1 LNEVAKW
8 DILNYQYPGHHSD
21 PPTGTN
27 AFFITMGKDLN
38 TRLQYMIEKTGGRAF
53 RYALLGF
60 GLGLFTPLGWLGLDL
75 LFSRPEGTPVIAYLK
90 DFFSGDPRNTMTAL
104 YMSLGTSSVMA
115 AFGYLIG
122 RKDSNLFNEQL
133 KMSETYKLFMAKEE
147 VFEQRLFTLH
157 RRMNGI
163 THVSA
168 SIQKSADIGEV
179 FRIVADGI
187 HDILDFDRV
196 NIFRANRDSEML
208 ECVEA
213 RGNLDEPLENIRVPM
228 NEEGGVIWHTLRDD
242 TPYIIKEASAL
253 QPEQRLSAPYDKI
266 KAIRSTSFMLIPFHD
281 GQDAIGLFAVDNKF
295 KKTPINDEEVDII
308 KVMADQTSVAISNIR
323 LIHGIRRMDDLMDQI
338 FVTIQEKRDRYSQEI
353 QKLAESTTQLR
364 GAADSL
370 AADGEQILASADE
383 GTATAKELDNVGKE
397 VNEGMDELVTAMEE
411 IAVVARNMQQ
421 VLVEIRERADES
433 ANAGDQAAVE
443 VDSGKKVFSGAREGI
458 QSLDRI
464 TGDFSGTMD
473 DLKKRSVTVKE
484 TIKVIDEVM
493 DQTRLLALN
502 ASIIAAQAG
511 AHGRSFAVVAEEIG
525 KLSRDVEGS
534 TGSIREAM
542 DHFEIDI
549 ELVMGGTGQ
558 IREAVKS
565 AVENTSKVED
575 VLNRIDESFKHSREI
590 SLAIRDETVKQAEA
604 AGSVVDTAVSLNEMA
619 GRLRGGTQ
627 RQMEKRAN
635 ILESADTMTE
645 ISYRL
650 TQTAKVNQ
658 DGSRALLLTVSE
670 SEQIFETLF
679 VSLAE
684 WRELGKE
691 MLKELE
697 TFGV

>member
-1 LNEVAKW
+1 MNEVNKW
-8 DILNYQYPGHHSD
+8 DTLKYHIPGHS
-21 PPTGTN
+21 TEK
-27 AFFITMGKDLN
+27 ILYKTMDNDLT
-38 TRLQYMIEKTGGRAF
+38 TRMQHMLENTGGRAS
-53 RYALLGF
+53 RYALFGF
-60 GLGLFTPLGWLGLDL
+60 VLGLFSPMGWLGLDL
-75 LFSRPEGTPVIAYLK
+75 LFSKPEGTPVFTYLSN
-90 DFFSGDPRNTMTAL
+90 FFSSDPRNSMAAL

-122 RKDSNLFNEQL
+122 RKDSRLLSEQQ

-147 VFEQRLFTLH
+147 MFEQRLFTLH

-168 SIQKSADIGEV
+168 SIQRSADIGEV
-179 FRIVADGI
+179 FRVVADGI
-187 HDILDFDRV
+187 HDILEFDRV
-196 NIFRANRDSEML
+196 NIFRANPDNEML

-213 RGNLDEPLENIRVPM
+213 RGNLDEPIENIRVPM
-228 NEEGGVIWHTLRDD
+228 NEEGGIIWHALRDD
-242 TPYIIKEASAL
+242 TPYIIKEATEIE
-253 QPEQRLSAPYDKI
+253 PEQRLSAPYDRI

-281 GQDAIGLFAVDNKF
+281 GKDAIGLFAVDNKF

-323 LIHGIRRMDDLMDQI
+323 LIHGIRRMDELMDQI
-338 FVTIQEKRDRYSQEI
+338 FVTIQEKRDRYSGEI
-353 QKLAESTTQLR
+353 QKLAASTTQLR
-364 GAADSL
+364 EAADSL

-383 GTATAKELDNVGKE
+383 GTATAKELDNAGKE
-397 VNEGMDELVTAMEE
+397 VNEGMDELVSAMEE

-421 VLVEIRERADES
+421 VLAEIRERSDES
-433 ANAGDQAAVE
+433 AKAGDQAALE
-443 VDSGKKVFSGAREGI
+443 VDSGKKVFSEAREGI

-464 TGDFSGTMD
+464 TGDFAGTME

-511 AHGRSFAVVAEEIG
+511 VHGRSFAVVAEEIS

-534 TGSIREAM
+534 TGDIREAM
-542 DHFEIDI
+542 DHFESDI
-549 ELVMGGTGQ
+549 EVVMGGTDQ
-558 IREAVKS
+558 IREAVNA
-565 AVENTSKVED
+565 AVENTGKVED
-575 VLNRIDESFKHSREI
+575 VLNRIDESFRRSRDI
-590 SLAIRDETVKQAEA
+590 SIAIRDETVKQVDA
-604 AGSVVDTAVSLNEMA
+604 AVSVVDTAVNTNEMA
-619 GRLRGGTQ
+619 GRLKEGAERQ
-627 RQMEKRAN
+627 REKTGIISSSA
-635 ILESADTMTE
+635 ESMTE

-658 DGSRALLLTVSE
+658 NGSRALLLTVSE

>member
-1 LNEVAKW
+1 MK
-8 DILNYQYPGHHSD
+8 
-21 PPTGTN
+21 T
-27 AFFITMGKDLN
+27 FFTYRFQK
-38 TRLQYMIEKTGGRAF
+38 MIEITGVRAF
-53 RYALLGF
+53 KYALLGF
-60 GLGLFTPLGWLGLDL
+60 GLGLFTPVGWLGLDL
-75 LFSRPEGTPVIAYLK
+75 LFSRPDGTPVIPYLK
-90 DFFSGDPRNTMTAL
+90 NFFYGDPRNTMTAL

-122 RKDSNLFNEQL
+122 QKSSRLLNEQHR
-133 KMSETYKLFMAKEE
+133 MSETYKLFMAKEE

-157 RRMNGI
+157 NRMNGI

-168 SIQKSADIGEV
+168 SIQKSSNMEEV
-179 FRIVADGI
+179 FRLVADGI

-196 NIFRANRDSEML
+196 NIFLANRDIEML

-228 NEEGGVIWHTLRDD
+228 SDEGGIIWHTLRED
-242 TPYIIKEASAL
+242 TPCIIKNASDL
-253 QPEQRLSAPYDKI
+253 RPEHRLSSPYDRI

-281 GQDAIGLFAVDNKF
+281 GKDAIGLFAVDNKF
-295 KKTPINDEEVDII
+295 KKTSLNDEEVGII

-323 LIHGIRRMDDLMDQI
+323 LIHGIRRMDDLMEQI
-338 FVTIQEKRDRYSQEI
+338 FVSIQEKRDRYSGEI

-364 GAADSL
+364 QAADSL

-383 GTATAKELDNVGKE
+383 GTATAKELDNVGNE
-397 VNEGMDELVTAMEE
+397 VNEGMDELVSSMEE

-421 VLVEIRERADES
+421 VLVEIRERSDES
-433 ANAGDQAAVE
+433 ANADDQAAIE
-443 VDSGKKVFSGAREGI
+443 VDSGKRIFGDAREGI

-464 TGDFSGTMD
+464 TEDFAGTMA

-484 TIKVIDEVM
+484 TVKVIDEVM

-511 AHGRSFAVVAEEIG
+511 THGRSFAVVAEEIS

-534 TGSIREAM
+534 TGHIREAM
-542 DHFEIDI
+542 DHFESDI
-549 ELVMGGTGQ
+549 GLVMGGTEQ
-558 IREAVKS
+558 IREAVNS
-565 AVENTSKVED
+565 AVENTGKVEG
-575 VLNRIDESFKHSREI
+575 VLNRIDESFKHSRDI
-590 SLAIRDETVKQAEA
+590 SIAIRDETIKQADA

-619 GRLRGGTQ
+619 GRLKEGTQ

-635 ILESADTMTE
+635 ILTSADTMTQ

-684 WRELGKE
+684 WREIGKE

>member
-1 LNEVAKW
+1 
-8 DILNYQYPGHHSD
+8 
-21 PPTGTN
+21 
-27 AFFITMGKDLN
+27 MG
-38 TRLQYMIEKTGGRAF
+38 KTGGRAT
-53 RYALLGF
+53 RYAILGF
-60 GLGLFTPLGWLGLDL
+60 GLGLFSPLGWLGLDL
-75 LFSRPEGTPVIAYLK
+75 LFSRPEGTPVIAYLNN
-90 DFFSGDPRNTMTAL
+90 FFSSDPRNTMTAL
-104 YMSLGTSSVMA
+104 YMSLGTSSIMA
-115 AFGYLIG
+115 VFGYLIG
-122 RKDSNLFNEQL
+122 RKDSKLFNEQE

-147 VFEQRLFTLH
+147 MFEQRLFTLH
-157 RRMNGI
+157 SRMNGI

-168 SIQKSADIGEV
+168 SIQKSADMGEV

-187 HDILDFDRV
+187 HNILDFDRV
-196 NIFRANRDSEML
+196 NIFRANPEHEML

-228 NEEGGVIWHTLRDD
+228 NEEGGIIWHALRDD
-242 TPYIIKEASAL
+242 KPYIIKEATEI
-253 QPEQRLSAPYDKI
+253 QPEQRLSEPYDKI

-323 LIHGIRRMDDLMDQI
+323 LIDGIRRMDELMDQI
-338 FVTIQEKRDRYSQEI
+338 FVTIQEKRDRYSGEI
-353 QKLAESTTQLR
+353 QKLASSTTQLR
-364 GAADSL
+364 EAADSL

-383 GTATAKELDNVGKE
+383 GTATAKELDNAGKE
-397 VNEGMDELVTAMEE
+397 VNEGMDELVSAMEE

-421 VLVEIRERADES
+421 VLVEIRERSNES
-433 ANAGDQAAVE
+433 ANAGEHAALE
-443 VDSGKKVFSGAREGI
+443 VDSGKKVFSEAREGI

-464 TGDFSGTMD
+464 TGDFTGTME

-511 AHGRSFAVVAEEIG
+511 VHGRSFAVVAEEIS

-534 TGSIREAM
+534 TGDIREAM
-542 DHFEIDI
+542 DHFESDI
-549 ELVMGGTGQ
+549 ELVMGGTEH
-558 IREAVKS
+558 IRDAVNS
-565 AVENTSKVED
+565 TVENTGKVED
-575 VLNRIDESFKHSREI
+575 VLNRIDESFRRSRDI
-590 SLAIRDETVKQAEA
+590 SIAIRDETVKQADA
-604 AGSVVDTAVSLNEMA
+604 AVSVVDTAVKTNEMA
-619 GRLRGGTQ
+619 GRLKEGAERQ
-627 RQMEKRAN
+627 REKTGIISSSA
-635 ILESADTMTE
+635 ESMTE

-684 WRELGKE
+684 WRELGKQ

>member
-1 LNEVAKW
+1 MLEN
-8 DILNYQYPGHHSD
+8 
-21 PPTGTN
+21 
-27 AFFITMGKDLN
+27 
-38 TRLQYMIEKTGGRAF
+38 TGGRAS

-60 GLGLFTPLGWLGLDL
+60 VLGLFSPMGWLGLDL
-75 LFSRPEGTPVIAYLK
+75 LFSKPEGTPVFTYLSN
-90 DFFSGDPRNTMTAL
+90 FFSSDPRNSMAAL

-122 RKDSNLFNEQL
+122 RKDSRLLSEQQ

-147 VFEQRLFTLH
+147 MFEQRLFTLH

-168 SIQKSADIGEV
+168 SIQRSADISEV
-179 FRIVADGI
+179 FRVVADGI
-187 HDILDFDRV
+187 HDILEFDRV
-196 NIFRANRDSEML
+196 NIFRANPDNEML

-213 RGNLDEPLENIRVPM
+213 RGNLDEPIENIRVPM
-228 NEEGGVIWHTLRDD
+228 NEEGGIIWHALRDD
-242 TPYIIKEASAL
+242 TPYIIKEATEIE
-253 QPEQRLSAPYDKI
+253 PEQRLSAPYDRI

-281 GQDAIGLFAVDNKF
+281 GKDAIGLFAVDNKF
-295 KKTPINDEEVDII
+295 KKSPINDEEVDII

-323 LIHGIRRMDDLMDQI
+323 LIHGIRRMDELMDQI
-338 FVTIQEKRDRYSQEI
+338 FVTIQEKRDRYSGEI
-353 QKLAESTTQLR
+353 QKLAASTTQLR
-364 GAADSL
+364 EAADSL

-383 GTATAKELDNVGKE
+383 GTATAKELDNAGKE
-397 VNEGMDELVTAMEE
+397 VNEGMDELVSAMEE

-421 VLVEIRERADES
+421 VLAEIRERSDES
-433 ANAGDQAAVE
+433 AKAGDQAALE
-443 VDSGKKVFSGAREGI
+443 VDSGKKVFSEAREGI

-464 TGDFSGTMD
+464 TGDFAGTME
-473 DLKKRSVTVKE
+473 DLKKRSVAVKE
-484 TIKVIDEVM
+484 TVKIIDEVM

-511 AHGRSFAVVAEEIG
+511 VHGRSFAVVAEEIS

-534 TGSIREAM
+534 TGDIREAM
-542 DHFEIDI
+542 DHFESDI
-549 ELVMGGTGQ
+549 EVVMGGTDQ
-558 IREAVKS
+558 IREAVNA
-565 AVENTSKVED
+565 AVENTGKVED
-575 VLNRIDESFKHSREI
+575 VLNRIDESFRRSRDI
-590 SLAIRDETVKQAEA
+590 SIAIRDETVKQVDA
-604 AGSVVDTAVSLNEMA
+604 AVSVVDTAVNTNEMA
-619 GRLRGGTQ
+619 GRLKEGAERQ
-627 RQMEKRAN
+627 REKTGIISSSA
-635 ILESADTMTE
+635 ESMTE

-658 DGSRALLLTVSE
+658 NGSRALLLTVSE

>member
-1 LNEVAKW
+1 MGYSKFQSHKSSYRKLLFLTMK
-8 DILNYQYPGHHSD
+8 
-21 PPTGTN
+21 TN
-27 AFFITMGKDLN
+27 FISRFQNMF
-38 TRLQYMIEKTGGRAF
+38 EKTGGRAL

-60 GLGLFTPLGWLGLDL
+60 GLGLFTPLGWVVLDL
-75 LFSRPEGTPVIAYLK
+75 LFSRPEGTPVIPYLK
-90 DFFSGDPRNTMTAL
+90 SFFSGDPRNAMTAL

-122 RKDSNLFNEQL
+122 RKDSRLLNEQQR
-133 KMSETYKLFMAKEE
+133 MSETYKLFMAKEE
-147 VFEQRLFTLH
+147 MFEQRLFTLH
-157 RRMNGI
+157 HRMSGI

-168 SIQKSADIGEV
+168 SIQRSADMGEV

-196 NIFRANRDSEML
+196 NIFLANQDNGML
-208 ECVEA
+208 ECTEA
-213 RGNLDEPLENIRVPM
+213 RGNLDEPLENIRIPM
-228 NEEGGVIWHTLRDD
+228 NAEGGIIWHTLRDD
-242 TPYIIKEASAL
+242 RPYIIKDASDL
-253 QPEQRLSAPYDKI
+253 QPEHRLASPYDKI

-281 GQDAIGLFAVDNKF
+281 GKDAIGLFAVDNKF
-295 KKTPINDEEVDII
+295 KKTPLNDEEVDII

-323 LIHGIRRMDDLMDQI
+323 LIQGIRRMDDLMEQI
-338 FVTIQEKRDRYSQEI
+338 FVSIQEKRDRYSGEI

-364 GAADSL
+364 EAADSL
-370 AADGEQILASADE
+370 AADGEQILASADV
-383 GTATAKELDNVGKE
+383 GTATAKELDNVGNE
-397 VNEGMDELVTAMEE
+397 VNDGMDELVSSMEE

-421 VLVEIRERADES
+421 VLVEIRERSDES
-433 ANAGDQAAVE
+433 ANADDQASVE
-443 VDSGKKVFSGAREGI
+443 VDSGKKVFSEAREGI
-458 QSLDRI
+458 QSLDKI
-464 TGDFSGTMD
+464 TGDFAETMD

-511 AHGRSFAVVAEEIG
+511 THGRSFAVVAEEIS

-534 TGSIREAM
+534 TGDIREAM
-542 DHFEIDI
+542 DHFETDI

-558 IREAVKS
+558 IRDAVNS
-565 AVENTSKVED
+565 AVENTGKVEE
-575 VLNRIDESFKHSREI
+575 VLNRIDESFKHSRDI
-590 SLAIRDETVKQAEA
+590 SIAIRDETVKQADA
-604 AGSVVDTAVSLNEMA
+604 AVSVVDTAVSTNEMA
-619 GRLRGGTQ
+619 GRLKEGAE
-627 RQMEKRAN
+627 RQKEKTAF
-635 ILESADTMTE
+635 ISTSAESMTE

-670 SEQIFETLF
+670 SDQIFETLF

>member
-1 LNEVAKW
+1 
-8 DILNYQYPGHHSD
+8 
-21 PPTGTN
+21 
-27 AFFITMGKDLN
+27 
-38 TRLQYMIEKTGGRAF
+38 
-53 RYALLGF
+53 
-60 GLGLFTPLGWLGLDL
+60 
-75 LFSRPEGTPVIAYLK
+75 
-90 DFFSGDPRNTMTAL
+90 
-104 YMSLGTSSVMA
+104 
-115 AFGYLIG
+115 
-122 RKDSNLFNEQL
+122 
-133 KMSETYKLFMAKEE
+133 
-147 VFEQRLFTLH
+147 
-157 RRMNGI
+157 
-163 THVSA
+163 
-168 SIQKSADIGEV
+168 
-179 FRIVADGI
+179 
-187 HDILDFDRV
+187 
-196 NIFRANRDSEML
+196 ML

-213 RGNLDEPLENIRVPM
+213 RGNLDEPIESIRVPM
-228 NEEGGVIWHTLRDD
+228 NEEGGIIWHALRDD
-242 TPYIIKEASAL
+242 TPYIIKEAAEIE
-253 QPEQRLSAPYDKI
+253 PEQRLSAPYDKI

-323 LIHGIRRMDDLMDQI
+323 LIHGIRRMDELMDQI
-338 FVTIQEKRDRYSQEI
+338 FVTIQEKRDRYSGEI
-353 QKLAESTTQLR
+353 QKLAASTTQLR
-364 GAADSL
+364 EAADSL

-383 GTATAKELDNVGKE
+383 GTATAKELDNAGKE
-397 VNEGMDELVTAMEE
+397 VNEGMDELVSAMEE

-421 VLVEIRERADES
+421 VLAEIRERSDES
-433 ANAGDQAAVE
+433 ANAGDQAALE
-443 VDSGKKVFSGAREGI
+443 VDSGKKVFSEAREGI

-464 TGDFSGTMD
+464 TGDFAGTME

-511 AHGRSFAVVAEEIG
+511 VHGRSFAVVAEEIS

-534 TGSIREAM
+534 TGDIREAM
-542 DHFEIDI
+542 DHFESDI
-549 ELVMGGTGQ
+549 EVVMGGTEQ
-558 IREAVKS
+558 IREAVNA
-565 AVENTSKVED
+565 AVDNTGKVED
-575 VLNRIDESFKHSREI
+575 VLNRIDESFRRSRDI
-590 SLAIRDETVKQAEA
+590 SIAIRDETVKQVDA
-604 AGSVVDTAVSLNEMA
+604 AVSVVDTAVNTNEMA
-619 GRLRGGTQ
+619 GRLKEGAERQ
-627 RQMEKRAN
+627 REKTGIISSSA
-635 ILESADTMTE
+635 ESMTE

>member
-1 LNEVAKW
+1 MGYSKSPLHKSSNRK
-8 DILNYQYPGHHSD
+8 ITFFQ
-21 PPTGTN
+21 TMKTN
-27 AFFITMGKDLN
+27 LISRFQNML
-38 TRLQYMIEKTGGRAF
+38 EKTGGRAL

-60 GLGLFTPLGWLGLDL
+60 GLGLFTPLGWIGLDL

-90 DFFSGDPRNTMTAL
+90 NFFSGDPRNTMAAL

-122 RKDSNLFNEQL
+122 RKDSKLLTEQQR
-133 KMSETYKLFMAKEE
+133 MSETYKLFMAKEE
-147 VFEQRLFTLH
+147 LFEQRLFTLH
-157 RRMNGI
+157 SRMNGI

-168 SIQKSADIGEV
+168 SIQRSADIGEV

-196 NIFRANRDSEML
+196 NIFQANQDSEML

-228 NEEGGVIWHTLRDD
+228 NEDGGIIWHTLRDD
-242 TPYIIKEASAL
+242 TPYVIKEASAL
-253 QPEQRLSAPYDKI
+253 QPEQRLSAPYDSI

-281 GQDAIGLFAVDNKF
+281 GKDAIGLFAVDNKF

-323 LIHGIRRMDDLMDQI
+323 LIHGIRRMDGLMDQI
-338 FVTIQEKRDRYSQEI
+338 FVTIQEKRDRYSGEI

-364 GAADSL
+364 EAADSL
-370 AADGEQILASADE
+370 AADGAQILASADE
-383 GTATAKELDNVGKE
+383 GTATAKELDNAGKE
-397 VNEGMDELVTAMEE
+397 VNEGMDELVSAMEE
-411 IAVVARNMQQ
+411 IAIVARNMQQ
-421 VLVEIRERADES
+421 VLVEIRERSDES
-433 ANAGDQAAVE
+433 ANAGELATVE
-443 VDSGKKVFSGAREGI
+443 VESGKKVFSQAREGI
-458 QSLDRI
+458 QSLERI

-484 TIKVIDEVM
+484 TIKIIDEIM

-511 AHGRSFAVVAEEIG
+511 AHGRSFAVVAEEIS

-534 TGSIREAM
+534 TGNIREAM
-542 DHFEIDI
+542 DYLESDI
-549 ELVMGGTGQ
+549 ELVMDGTEQ
-558 IREAVKS
+558 IREAVNS
-565 AVENTSKVED
+565 TVDNTGKVED
-575 VLNRIDESFKHSREI
+575 VLNRIDESFRHSRDI
-590 SLAIRDETVKQAEA
+590 SIAIRDETVKQADA
-604 AGSVVDTAVSLNEMA
+604 AVSVVDTAVRTNEMA
-619 GRLRGGTQ
+619 GRLKEGAERQ
-627 RQMEKRAN
+627 REKTGFITSSA
-635 ILESADTMTE
+635 ESMTE

>member
-1 LNEVAKW
+1 MKS
-8 DILNYQYPGHHSD
+8 DIIS
-21 PPTGTN
+21 
-27 AFFITMGKDLN
+27 
-38 TRLQYMIEKTGGRAF
+38 RLRNMIEQTGGRAL

-60 GLGLFTPLGWLGLDL
+60 GLGLFSPLGWLVLDL
-75 LFSRPEGTPVIAYLK
+75 LFSRPEGTPVIPYLK
-90 DFFSGDPRNTMTAL
+90 SFFSGDPRNTMAAL

-122 RKDSNLFNEQL
+122 RKDSRLLSEQQR
-133 KMSETYKLFMAKEE
+133 MSETYKLFMVKEE
-147 VFEQRLFTLH
+147 MFEQRLFTLH
-157 RRMNGI
+157 RRMSGI
-163 THVSA
+163 TPVSA
-168 SIQKSADIGEV
+168 SIQRSADIGEV

-196 NIFRANRDSEML
+196 NIFLANPENGML

-213 RGNLDEPLENIRVPM
+213 RGNLDEPLESIHVPM
-228 NEEGGVIWHTLRDD
+228 NEEGGIIWHTLRDD
-242 TPYIIKEASAL
+242 TFYIIKDASDL
-253 QPEQRLSAPYDKI
+253 QPEHRLRSPYDKI

-281 GQDAIGLFAVDNKF
+281 GKDAIGLFAVDNKF

-323 LIHGIRRMDDLMDQI
+323 LIHGIRRMDELMDQI
-338 FVTIQEKRDRYSQEI
+338 FISIQEKRDRYSGEI

-364 GAADSL
+364 EAADSL
-370 AADGEQILASADE
+370 AADGEQILSSADE
-383 GTATAKELDNVGKE
+383 GTATAKELDNVGNE
-397 VNEGMDELVTAMEE
+397 VNEGMDELVSSMEE

-421 VLVEIRERADES
+421 VLGDIRERSDES
-433 ANAGDQAAVE
+433 AKADDQSAVE
-443 VDSGKKVFSGAREGI
+443 VDSGKKVFSEAREGI
-458 QSLDRI
+458 QSLEKI
-464 TGDFSGTMD
+464 TGDFAETMD

-511 AHGRSFAVVAEEIG
+511 AHGRSFAVVAEEIS

-534 TGSIREAM
+534 TGHIREAM
-542 DHFEIDI
+542 DHFETDI
-549 ELVMGGTGQ
+549 ELVMDGTGQ
-558 IREAVKS
+558 IRDAVNS
-565 AVENTSKVED
+565 AVENTGKVEE
-575 VLNRIDESFKHSREI
+575 VLNRIDESFRHSRDI
-590 SLAIRDETVKQAEA
+590 SIAIRDETVKQADA
-604 AGSVVDTAVSLNEMA
+604 AVSVVDTAVSTNEMA
-619 GRLRGGTQ
+619 GRLKEGAE
-627 RQMEKRAN
+627 RQKEKTAF
-635 ILESADTMTE
+635 ISTSAESMTE

-691 MLKELE
+691 LLKELE